1 MFFLSTVAFKGI
13 FLLKRSLKKKKDG
26 QVLNKPQMRLLL
38 KISVS
43 TFYQI
48 QTDVYYESLPLVTW
62 TKHSFWMTFIRGQC
76 HSYMYAGVLQ
86 MNPPSDLRIIK

>member
-1 MFFLSTVAFKGI
+1 
-13 FLLKRSLKKKKDG
+13 
-26 QVLNKPQMRLLL
+26 MRLLL

-62 TKHSFWMTFIRGQC
+62 IKHSFWMTFIRGQC

-86 MNPPSDLRIIK
+86 MNPPSD